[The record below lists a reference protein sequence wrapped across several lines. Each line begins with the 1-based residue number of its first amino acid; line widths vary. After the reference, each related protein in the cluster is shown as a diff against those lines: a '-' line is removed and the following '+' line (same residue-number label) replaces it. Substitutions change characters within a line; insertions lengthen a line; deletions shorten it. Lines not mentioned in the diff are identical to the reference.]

1 MNPKNKAYLILI
13 FYFIFGL
20 LCIFS
25 IRSTAAQFLENKVP
39 LQMEALVLIFIAFFF
54 ISFSRWVVKKLFF
67 NDPASSQSIKS
78 INTLAPSVQAVILIA
93 PILAALFLMLKLNIE
108 WNVIVYIVLFPV
120 IISVSIYFIV
130 SKFFKL

>member
-54 ISFSRWVVKKLFF
+54 ISF
-67 NDPASSQSIKS
+67 
-78 INTLAPSVQAVILIA
+78 
-93 PILAALFLMLKLNIE
+93 
-108 WNVIVYIVLFPV
+108 
-120 IISVSIYFIV
+120 
-130 SKFFKL
+130 

>member
-1 MNPKNKAYLILI
+1 
-13 FYFIFGL
+13 
-20 LCIFS
+20 
-25 IRSTAAQFLENKVP
+25 
-39 LQMEALVLIFIAFFF
+39 MEALVLIFIAFFF